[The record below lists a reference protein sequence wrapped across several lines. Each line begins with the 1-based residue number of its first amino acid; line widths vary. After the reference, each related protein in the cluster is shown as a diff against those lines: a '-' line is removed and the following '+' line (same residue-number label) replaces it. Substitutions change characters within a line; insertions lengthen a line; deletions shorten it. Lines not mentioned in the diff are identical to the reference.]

1 MTYRKII
8 SKFCFLSIVIFLF
21 ADYHAFSQTLIKN
34 SGFKKDSLSLIDSE
48 GEDDGLEIYLKKDI
62 GIRSVWVDEIKLKA
76 VKSADIPAAP
86 GGLGTYYISPLGD
99 DNNSGSSPEEA
110 WQTVDK
116 VNSMDFGP
124 GDEILFK
131 GGETFTGN
139 LFFDKLDSGTASNNI
154 VINSYGTG
162 RAVINGQ
169 TGNGLLAK
177 GSDYLTIKNLNFIG
191 DGRDDGN
198 SGDGIILDSCSYIY
212 LDSIEVSGFQHS
224 GLIVA
229 NEGTNF
235 HITNIYSHNNGF
247 CGICVIGTN
256 KTSILNVYIGYCIA
270 DNNPGD
276 PTILDNHSGNGI
288 LAYNASNITIE
299 YCKASNNG
307 WDMPRIGNGPGG
319 IWVAEV
325 DSAVIQY
332 CISHDNKTSAGSK
345 DGLGFD
351 LDGGTTN
358 SIIQYCLSYNNQGAG
373 YGIFQYNGATNWS
386 NNTVRYCISE
396 NDGNV
401 SDQGSVIFWNGSN
414 NANNFK
420 NFEFYNNIVYNS
432 NGPALAFIDHNN
444 SNFNFRNN
452 IFVSKRNS
460 VFGGIAQENFQGN
473 CWYSNNGQFQI
484 ENTVFDFEDW
494 AADNNQEM
502 WNGDIVGMYANPM
515 LLNPGNSTL
524 TDPTILE
531 TINDYKVAEGS
542 PVIDAGLD
550 LEMLFTINPGN
561 QDYFG
566 NLIKQGQAFDMG
578 IHQFFDKQLIRFTNG
593 WNIKSSNL
601 LPTNSD
607 IESIFQLLISNSSL
621 VKIQDEEGSS
631 LEKINGNWNNN
642 IGDIALTEGYK
653 VKVNVNDSIEI
664 YGAPVDLPYAIP
676 LTTGWNIIGYPQT
689 KSFDGLDVVQELIAR
704 GTLIK
709 VQDEAGNSIEKL
721 SGNWINHIG
730 SLTAGEGYKIKVNS
744 SDTLW
749 ISDNYPKSA
758 TLQIKRVTATHFIPE
773 YKGNGTDH
781 MNIYLLNT
789 YESGMEYGDE
799 IGIFDG
805 NICVGS
811 AKINLHHSKFKI
823 QHSAVSIPVSAADGN
838 DSKNGYIAG
847 NTITVKLYRN
857 GTEYPLTIE
866 PQNNEK
872 PVFAKG
878 GTLLAKVGLAT
889 SMDNLTTYEGA
900 EIKCY
905 PNPFNNEMTI
915 EINLEAESEIEL
927 EILNQLSQ
935 RVKFVKPKQMLTQG
949 IHKLLWNG
957 KNSENQ
963 AISPGIYHLRIRI
976 NSVVYY
982 RKIILTN

>member
-1 MTYRKII
+1 
-8 SKFCFLSIVIFLF
+8 
-21 ADYHAFSQTLIKN
+21 
-34 SGFKKDSLSLIDSE
+34 
-48 GEDDGLEIYLKKDI
+48 
-62 GIRSVWVDEIKLKA
+62 
-76 VKSADIPAAP
+76 
-86 GGLGTYYISPLGD
+86 
-99 DNNSGSSPEEA
+99 
-110 WQTVDK
+110 
-116 VNSMDFGP
+116 
-124 GDEILFK
+124 
-131 GGETFTGN
+131 
-139 LFFDKLDSGTASNNI
+139 
-154 VINSYGTG
+154 
-162 RAVINGQ
+162 
-169 TGNGLLAK
+169 
-177 GSDYLTIKNLNFIG
+177 
-191 DGRDDGN
+191 
-198 SGDGIILDSCSYIY
+198 
-212 LDSIEVSGFQHS
+212 
-224 GLIVA
+224 
-229 NEGTNF
+229 
-235 HITNIYSHNNGF
+235 
-247 CGICVIGTN
+247 
-256 KTSILNVYIGYCIA
+256 
-270 DNNPGD
+270 
-276 PTILDNHSGNGI
+276 
-288 LAYNASNITIE
+288 
-299 YCKASNNG
+299 
-307 WDMPRIGNGPGG
+307 
-319 IWVAEV
+319 
-325 DSAVIQY
+325 
-332 CISHDNKTSAGSK
+332 
-345 DGLGFD
+345 
-351 LDGGTTN
+351 
-358 SIIQYCLSYNNQGAG
+358 
-373 YGIFQYNGATNWS
+373 
-386 NNTVRYCISE
+386 
-396 NDGNV
+396 
-401 SDQGSVIFWNGSN
+401 
-414 NANNFK
+414 
-420 NFEFYNNIVYNS
+420 
-432 NGPALAFIDHNN
+432 
-444 SNFNFRNN
+444 
-452 IFVSKRNS
+452 
-460 VFGGIAQENFQGN
+460 
-473 CWYSNNGQFQI
+473 
-484 ENTVFDFEDW
+484 
-494 AADNNQEM
+494 
-502 WNGDIVGMYANPM
+502 
-515 LLNPGNSTL
+515 
-524 TDPTILE
+524 
-531 TINDYKVAEGS
+531 
-542 PVIDAGLD
+542 
-550 LEMLFTINPGN
+550 
-561 QDYFG
+561 
-566 NLIKQGQAFDMG
+566 MG

-789 YESGMEYGDE
+789 DESGMEYGDE

-872 PVFAKG
+872 PVYAKG